1 MLKTFFNNQIKI
13 GLFGTFLLLLFFGRS
28 QGSSLNLRLCGSLSL
43 AAEAAG
49 GFFAR
54 YFRSGGQ
61 GAGAL
66 FEQIAH
72 LLGELLCGVL
82 GATDVGHRAGHVGF
96 CRRVT

>member
-1 MLKTFFNNQIKI
+1 MSKLA
-13 GLFGTFLLLLFFGRS
+13 GTFLQLLPFGRF
-28 QGSSLNLRLCGSLSL
+28 QRSSLNLRLSGSLSL

-54 YFRSGGQ
+54 CFSSGGQ

-72 LLGELLCGVL
+72 LLGELLRGVP

-96 CRRVT
+96 CRWVA